1 MLIKIAFGNVRRSV
15 RDYAVYFVT
24 LVLSISIFYAF
35 NALSQ
40 QSTVL
45 NLTEQQSQNI
55 QSFGEIIGALSLF
68 VVMIFA
74 FLIVYANRFLIRRRT
89 HEFGTYLMLGMSK
102 SSVALILSLEAFFV
116 GIASLFIGLFLGFM
130 LSQGLLYVTALFL
143 NTTLTQFSFMFSLS
157 SCEMTLCC
165 FALIFVFSLL
175 LNLVTV
181 SRHQLIDLIKAT
193 RTNEIVRF
201 RSLPA
206 CVIMFIASLLCLG
219 YAYSTIL
226 SDGIANMS
234 STFLIKALLICVGT
248 GLLFFGLSGVLLRFA
263 QMCQSRYLRGLNAFI
278 TRQLTARISTA
289 AVSITMVSLT
299 LFLAL
304 SATCDGIFLCNS
316 FNNSI
321 AANTRYDITFRAV
334 NPARSLALV
343 NPNDPETAMYLTP
356 AVQNYLEQHA
366 LHTAIPIDGSNP
378 NLSMALAAQQAVIEA
393 EKGSTPPRINDGI
406 TQVLPQWSDLIRSY
420 AQVDFYDANLTLSSM
435 VSTTSSSTNIS
446 ETSWQISNDYSLQL
460 TSLSQLNNLRA
471 LNGEEAL
478 DLDDHSFLIWNEI
491 GALDSFYQDF
501 LSQHQTITQSGIE
514 LTHTDAPIISTP
526 RETTSLASNGGTIV
540 VSDNVLNEIVD
551 QGRILTMS
559 LCNAMYVSPRQEVD
573 QSIHAMLTSTFGS
586 VDNDTLKD
594 SAPYTFALSAQEYIE
609 QGASSVAMTA
619 FLAMYIGFTL
629 LIACAAILAIQQLSE
644 AADTA
649 KRFAL
654 LQSIGVSRSNLSKAL
669 FKQIGFYF
677 ILPLIPAILHTIVSL
692 AAMSKTLE
700 MISTGD
706 VTGSLLWTAAI
717 LLVVYGGYFVITF
730 IIARGFI
737 NPRQS
742 TGRV

>member
-40 QSTVL
+40 QSAVL
-45 NLTEQQSQNI
+45 NLSEQQSQNV
-55 QSFGEIIGALSLF
+55 QSFGDIISTLSLF
-68 VVMIFA
+68 IVMIFA

-116 GIASLFIGLFLGFM
+116 GIASLFIGLFLGFI
-130 LSQGLLYVTALFL
+130 LSQGLLYLTAVFL
-143 NTTLTQFSFMFSLS
+143 STTLTQFSFMFSLS
-157 SCEMTLCC
+157 SCEMTLFC

-206 CVIMFIASLLCLG
+206 CVVMFIASLFCLG

-234 STFLIKALLICVGT
+234 STFLIKALLICIGT

-263 QMCQSRYLRGLNAFI
+263 QMRQSRYLRGLNAFI

-343 NPNDPETAMYLTP
+343 DPDNPKTAMYLTP
-356 AVQNYLEQHA
+356 TVQDYLEQHA
-366 LHTAIPIDGSNP
+366 IHTAIPIDGNNP
-378 NLSMALAAQQAVIEA
+378 NVSMALAAQQAVIEA

-406 TQVLPQWSDLIRSY
+406 AQVLPQWSDLIRSY
-420 AQVDFYDANLTLSSM
+420 AQT
-435 VSTTSSSTNIS
+435 
-446 ETSWQISNDYSLQL
+446 
-460 TSLSQLNNLRA
+460 
-471 LNGEEAL
+471 
-478 DLDDHSFLIWNEI
+478 
-491 GALDSFYQDF
+491 
-501 LSQHQTITQSGIE
+501 
-514 LTHTDAPIISTP
+514 
-526 RETTSLASNGGTIV
+526 
-540 VSDNVLNEIVD
+540 
-551 QGRILTMS
+551 
-559 LCNAMYVSPRQEVD
+559 
-573 QSIHAMLTSTFGS
+573 
-586 VDNDTLKD
+586 
-594 SAPYTFALSAQEYIE
+594 
-609 QGASSVAMTA
+609 
-619 FLAMYIGFTL
+619 
-629 LIACAAILAIQQLSE
+629 
-644 AADTA
+644 
-649 KRFAL
+649 
-654 LQSIGVSRSNLSKAL
+654 
-669 FKQIGFYF
+669 
-677 ILPLIPAILHTIVSL
+677 
-692 AAMSKTLE
+692 
-700 MISTGD
+700 
-706 VTGSLLWTAAI
+706 
-717 LLVVYGGYFVITF
+717 
-730 IIARGFI
+730 
-737 NPRQS
+737 
-742 TGRV
+742 